1 MKKFIGFYLLATSIL
16 STTASAEILKNVIC
30 PKCGYQN
37 HYFYAKKYGTCNLC
51 KTTIDSEY
59 FKRKFMHM
67 NKDLCNSCSSHN
79 ESRNNVSAQ

>member
-1 MKKFIGFYLLATSIL
+1 MKKDRFKDITREER
-16 STTASAEILKNVIC
+16 AEILKNVIC

-59 FKRKFMHM
+59 FKRKLLRSLK
-67 NKDLCNSCSSHN
+67 NG
-79 ESRNNVSAQ
+79 